1 MFGNVKPGDSGVYA
15 CRGRARSSGPS
26 KRHNAG
32 VEERIVERQMELT
45 VRRLAVPEFVDTF
58 NMNNGVMY
66 VKEDGETVEMKCL
79 VAGVPRPTVAWFLN
93 DTAIDFAAD
102 LNYQLF
108 EAGQALRVA
117 AVLAHRNE
125 GTYTCRASSRAGVA
139 HLQQTIVKVDR
150 PYILYSDMKYIFDY
164 VKVESPS
171 IYETNLA
178 GSQQIIDTQ
187 HLAQLRLQPGTSL
200 NLTCKQ
206 HFLQIFST

>member
-1 MFGNVKPGDSGVYA
+1 MFSNVKPGDSGVYA
-15 CRGRARSSGPS
+15 CRGRGRARSSGPS
-26 KRHNAG
+26 KRHNSE

-139 HLQQTIVKVDR
+139 HLQQTIVKVNHIFF
-150 PYILYSDMKYIFDY
+150 ILTRNIF
-164 VKVESPS
+164 
-171 IYETNLA
+171 L
-178 GSQQIIDTQ
+178 
-187 HLAQLRLQPGTSL
+187 
-200 NLTCKQ
+200 
-206 HFLQIFST
+206 IFEG